1 MLLEPFIFRLDYRV
15 QMVSCLLADFHE
27 QIKPV
32 KMRVNGC
39 QRGVD
44 EVGFYT
50 DAQFLLHS
58 RLCKD

>member
-1 MLLEPFIFRLDYRV
+1 
-15 QMVSCLLADFHE
+15 MVSCLLADFHE